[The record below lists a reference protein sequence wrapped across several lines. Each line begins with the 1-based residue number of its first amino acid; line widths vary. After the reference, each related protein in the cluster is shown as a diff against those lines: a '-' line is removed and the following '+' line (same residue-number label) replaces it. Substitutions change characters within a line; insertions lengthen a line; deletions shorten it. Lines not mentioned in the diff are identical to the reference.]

1 MPVRPADQRA
11 LVAVAA
17 ASGVYDVVL
26 GLALVA
32 GRPLLVSLFQVPAPT
47 PPIHADLNGL
57 FLLAVGIGYLLPC
70 RRPDLYRG
78 YMWVMGVLLKGL
90 GSAAFLADHFL
101 RHSPPAYLVFAAA
114 DGLLALLTLWALLR
128 SAADR

>member
-1 MPVRPADQRA
+1 MSARPADRRA
-11 LVAVAA
+11 LVLVAA
-17 ASGVYDVVL
+17 ASGAYDVLL

-32 GRPLLVSLFQVPAPT
+32 ARPLLESLFHVPAPT

-57 FLLAVGIGYLLPC
+57 FLLAVGIGYALPF

-90 GSAAFLADHFL
+90 GCATFLADHFL
-101 RHSPPAYLVFAAA
+101 RHSPPLYLVFAAS
-114 DGLLALLTLWALLR
+114 DGLLALVTLWALRR